1 MECNEICQS
10 GVVYNTK
17 SPEKFIS
24 RTKPLSSGSSISSSG
39 VSFEDTVSDV
49 SHFTTTLKKSS
60 VEACGDLFY
69 THSSSSGFITNRD
82 DSNTISSMYSGSIQ
96 GPQVYTTPILRE
108 SSKLNRSQLQQI
120 RKSFLPYTGSSQFE
134 DDDLEEEENEE
145 EEENVMARSA
155 TIHISTAHFNPSL
168 KARVS
173 AISSRPNDLI
183 CKSMNEETISPS
195 RNEELALTVSNFF
208 INLKHSSIQI
218 PPLDETVEA
227 TTVNPLSTEET
238 TPTESFGCFR
248 AFFRLFAKEVES
260 VVNRQIAGVE
270 PQWEW
275 PPSEIHDL
283 QYVGSGAQGSVY
295 KATLRGRVI
304 AVKKVSKQSE
314 TEIRHLRGLC
324 HSNVVQFLGVS
335 IDGPWYSI
343 LMEYCPNGNF
353 FDVIHSSISVGIENI
368 IDWTQQIAQG
378 MNYLHSHKVIHRDLK
393 SPNIL
398 IGEDGQLKISDFGVS
413 KEITENSTKMSFAGT
428 VAWMAPEIMRD
439 EPCSLKVDVW
449 SFGVIVWE
457 IITCEIPFNGVDVGA
472 IIYGIASNRFSLPI
486 PTSCPTE
493 FRVLMKRCWCPKPR
507 NRPNFPQILSQL
519 ELACSELLQWR
530 EDDFSNHR
538 TLWQEEIHLQLMV
551 GIVILL
557 LFDNIDLLKQF
568 SSTSVQIIDLLKEG
582 SRAPK
587 LELSLMRRRRQ
598 ELKDAQ
604 TIRQNYEEKLHR
616 VNQLCSHLKALTE
629 ELEREQRK
637 VSQERSRYKLL
648 MYERSH
654 SIIPFGFGSFAKMS
668 HPPDP
673 PSRSSRQVQ
682 SRSSHQRRRDDE
694 AVKFTCRNCGT
705 VNTFCHSTD
714 RTIIGQKNFDV
725 RNVSSGQ
732 NSRWLKKWCVA
743 TKSKLIENAFLMKTR
758 LRRFASVG
766 DIREESKAKGPEKLF
781 KSVNVPTEDE
791 PTAIVGPK
799 MLSQARPLDSELE
812 EQADDE
818 KSCEISPREENT
830 KDRNLNRM
838 GYISAL
844 RDDIHC
850 SKGKDSS
857 SLEVESMSR
866 EQKFISLGNGQNSLS
881 LKNLPLRMF
890 FENAEETENGNI
902 GFPEE
907 FQRGHSVSSSYST
920 ESDEGFN
927 GSKATVIFKHLNSRP
942 QSGDTCRT
950 RPPKVPL
957 PSRGVSSDRLQERR
971 VSRLN
976 EKNDDLPPCLP
987 SASGPTL
994 SISHRSSPRLRQQ
1007 PGRRLRRTP
1016 QSSLPAED
1024 PFLSPPTNNNIPSS
1038 VNTSQSH
1045 ALDISLNS
1053 SSISTSPSLTKSQMR
1068 RSIEKLTME
1077 LTDHIADSLSEKER
1091 RVDVIEQQIL
1101 RAACDRHRCLP
1112 VHSIAIVTHDKRTSD
1127 TSNDSY
1133 VDSYQYGAD
1142 KPWLSAVDLSS
1153 KINDLSIDTSSIL
1166 DTASIAT
1173 DTDAQLL

>member
-1 MECNEICQS
+1 MECSEVCQS
-10 GVVYNTK
+10 EIVDNIKRPG
-17 SPEKFIS
+17 KFIS
-24 RTKPLSSGSSISSSG
+24 RAKPLSSGSSLSSSG
-39 VSFEDTVSDV
+39 VSFEDTISDI
-49 SHFTTTLKKSS
+49 SHFTTALKNSS

-96 GPQVYTTPILRE
+96 GPQVFTTPILRE
-108 SSKLNRSQLQQI
+108 SSRLNRSQLQQI

-134 DDDLEEEENEE
+134 DDDLEEEESGE
-145 EEENVMARSA
+145 EEENIMTRSA
-155 TIHISTAHFNPSL
+155 TIHISTAHFNPPL

-173 AISSRPNDLI
+173 TISPRPSDLI
-183 CKSMNEETISPS
+183 CKSMKEEAISPS
-195 RNEELALTVSNFF
+195 RDEELALTVSNFL
-208 INLKHSSIQI
+208 INLKHSSSLQI
-218 PPLDETVEA
+218 PSPDEIIES
-227 TTVNPLSTEET
+227 TTVTPLSIEKAS
-238 TPTESFGCFR
+238 PTENFGCFR
-248 AFFRLFAKEVES
+248 AFFRLFTKEVES
-260 VVNRQIAGVE
+260 VVNHQIAEE

-314 TEIRHLRGLC
+314 TEIRHLRGLS

-353 FDVIHSSISVGIENI
+353 FDVIHNNISVGIESI

-530 EDDFSNHR
+530 EDDFSNLR
-538 TLWQEEIHLQLMV
+538 TLWQEEIHLQLM
-551 GIVILL
+551 
-557 LFDNIDLLKQF
+557 
-568 SSTSVQIIDLLKEG
+568 DLLKEG

-587 LELSLMRRRRQ
+587 LELSLMRQRRQ

-629 ELEREQRK
+629 ELEREQQK
-637 VSQERSRYKLL
+637 ISQERSRYRLL
-648 MYERSH
+648 IYERSR
-654 SIIPFGFGSFAKMS
+654 STTPFGLGSFTKVP

-673 PSRSSRQVQ
+673 QSRSNRQLQARSSR
-682 SRSSHQRRRDDE
+682 RRRRDDG
-694 AVKFTCRNCGT
+694 AMKFTCRNCGT
-705 VNTFCHSTD
+705 VNNFCHPTD
-714 RTIIGQKNFDV
+714 RTIIGQKNIDA
-725 RNVSSGQ
+725 RSASSGQ
-732 NSRWLKKWCVA
+732 NSRWLKNWCAA
-743 TKSKLIENAFLMKTR
+743 TKSKIIENAFLMKTR

-766 DIREESKAKGPEKLF
+766 DLHEESENKRPENLF
-781 KSVNVPTEDE
+781 KSVNVPTEE
-791 PTAIVGPK
+791 LIAVPTIGPK

-818 KSCEISPREENT
+818 TSCEISLREENS
-830 KDRNLNRM
+830 KDKNPSRM
-838 GYISAL
+838 EYISTL

-850 SKGKDSS
+850 SKGRNSW
-857 SLEVESMSR
+857 SLGAESTNR
-866 EQKFISLGNGQNSLS
+866 EQKLISLANGQNSPS
-881 LKNLPLRMF
+881 SKNLPLGMF
-890 FENAEETENGNI
+890 LESAEEMGNDNI
-902 GFPEE
+902 RLPEE
-907 FQRGHSVSSSYST
+907 FQRSLSASTSYST

-942 QSGDTCRT
+942 QSGDICRT

-957 PSRGVSSDRLQERR
+957 PSRGISSDRLQERR
-971 VSRLN
+971 VSRLI

-987 SASGPTL
+987 STSGPTL

-1016 QSSLPAED
+1016 QSSLPAGD
-1024 PFLSPPTNNNIPSS
+1024 PSLSPSTNSNIPSS
-1038 VNTSQSH
+1038 VTTSRSQ
-1045 ALDISLNS
+1045 ALDLSLNS

-1091 RVDVIEQQIL
+1091 RVDVIEQKLL
-1101 RAACDRHRCLP
+1101 RAACDRYRCLP
-1112 VHSIAIVTHDKRTSD
+1112 VHSMAIVTHDKRASNTS
-1127 TSNDSY
+1127 TDSE
-1133 VDSYQYGAD
+1133 VGSYQYGAE
-1142 KPWLSAVDLSS
+1142 KPWLSTTDLNS
-1153 KINDLSIDTSSIL
+1153 KINELSIDTSSIL
-1166 DTASIAT
+1166 DNASIAT
-1173 DTDAQLL
+1173 DSETDVL